1 MARSTQKRSGIRGF
15 VILTLI
21 VALLGGYL
29 WSQGDLISPVQSTT
43 LLVSVSSG
51 DSGFA
56 MVGER
61 GTLPDAS
68 AETTVDTGAVASD
81 STAIET
87 AAEAAPVA
95 ETVAQD
101 TTTTEVT
108 TLTMDEFVAQLAAA
122 GVDVDTVSAT
132 MSAEGRSLDNLLA
145 VVNSG
150 RTTVADLA
158 TRLSGQTTQ
167 LDTGSTEST
176 EETPSAPAEDGG
188 STSLLDFRW
197 EELGSVAY
205 NLWFMLAIT
214 IFVIVLGRPIGWLI
228 NRLKRTPAA
237 NA

>member
-1 MARSTQKRSGIRGF
+1 MAHTAKKRSGFRGF
-15 VILTLI
+15 LILAVITI
-21 VALLGGYL
+21 LLGGYL

-43 LLVSVSSG
+43 MLVSLSSAG

-61 GTLPDAS
+61 GAPPDA
-68 AETTVDTGAVASD
+68 AAAATVA
-81 STAIET
+81 T
-87 AAEAAPVA
+87 AAGASNSESVAVEAAPVA
-95 ETVAQD
+95 ETVTQAS
-101 TTTTEVT
+101 TTTTL
-108 TLTMDEFVAQLAAA
+108 TLDEFIAQLAAA
-122 GVDVDTVSAT
+122 GVDVDAVSAT
-132 MSAEGRSLDNLLA
+132 MSTEGRSLDNLLA

-167 LDTGSTEST
+167 IDTGSTEST

-205 NLWFMLAIT
+205 NLWFMLAST

-228 NRLKRTPAA
+228 NRFKRTPAA